1 MSAVSR
7 CNKGSLSIRAIKRE
21 HHEMASPPAP
31 ITTEIM
37 DLNDDCL
44 RYIFNEFGTHD
55 LGAVVDVCRRFRA
68 FAKERFA
75 ALETKCFVFGN
86 IFHKCKSTEKSLQ
99 TTAKFLRDFGAFFE
113 QIYVSFEGEEQ
124 PNYATKY
131 IELLKRH
138 TSEELR
144 LLEFW
149 HLDMND
155 EIVES
160 MRVPLE
166 HLHTLNLKK
175 CSLTESFLRNLS
187 LWAPQLELLKLVD
200 VSVPTPERFIGL
212 HQNHPMLER
221 IVFGNMDVSGSDI
234 ERLIT
239 SNPQLKQVSF
249 DMCPN
254 LNDDI
259 IPMVAKHL
267 PKLELFLL
275 HVANATDQLTENMK
289 HLSEMDCLGFL
300 SISFNAAEAVMLDL
314 REIGIAKMPLET
326 LLLHK
331 FTVGD
336 GEAASF
342 VAEIS
347 KMRHL
352 KKLTLVSVGGL
363 YPANILDICKSL
375 EELTM
380 LTLKDSGF
388 VLTADYLSKI
398 ICSASK
404 LEDMTHIEKHDE
416 ERMCE
421 CVTPVEY
428 TNLVRSIQD
437 RRESKCLEL
446 RSNIYC
452 FHSVPDEMMNA
463 HQSCFKN
470 VFVCGAHAETIT
482 LGEDEE
488 ESDTETEDSAEEP
501 AEEPELA
508 EPIASAETLLEAP
521 VDSELI

>member
-7 CNKGSLSIRAIKRE
+7 CNKGPPSIWAIKRE
-21 HHEMASPPAP
+21 HNEMASPPAS

-44 RYIFNEFGTHD
+44 RYIFKEFGTHD
-55 LGAVVDVCRRFRA
+55 LGGVVDVCRRFRT
-68 FAKERFA
+68 FAQERFS
-75 ALETKCFVFGN
+75 ALDTKCFVFGN

-144 LLEFW
+144 LLEIW
-149 HLDMND
+149 HLDMSD
-155 EIVES
+155 DIVEKL
-160 MRVPLE
+160 RAPLA
-166 HLHTLNLKK
+166 HLHALNLKK
-175 CSLTESFLRNLS
+175 CTLTDSFLRNLS
-187 LWAPQLELLKLVD
+187 LWGPQLGMVKLID
-200 VSVPTPERFIGL
+200 VSVPTPDCFIGL
-212 HQNHPMLER
+212 HHNHPMLER
-221 IVFGNMDVSGSDI
+221 IVFGNIDVSGSDI
-234 ERLIT
+234 ESMIT

-259 IPMVAKHL
+259 IPMVAKRL

-275 HVANATDQLTENMK
+275 HVVNSTDRLTENMK
-289 HLSEMDCLGFL
+289 HLNEMSCLSYLSL
-300 SISFNAAEAVMLDL
+300 SINAPNAVMLNL
-314 REIGIAKMPLET
+314 REIGVAKMPLET
-326 LLLHK
+326 LVLHK

-336 GEAASF
+336 GDAPSF

-347 KMRHL
+347 KLKNL
-352 KKLTLVSVGGL
+352 KKLMLVSVGGL

-388 VLTADYLSKI
+388 VLTADHLTKI
-398 ICSASK
+398 ICSAGK
-404 LEDMTHIEKHDE
+404 LEDMTLIEKHDE

-421 CVTPVEY
+421 CITPVEY
-428 TNLVRSIQD
+428 TKLVRSIQEG
-437 RRESKCLEL
+437 RESQCLEL

-452 FHSVPDEMMNA
+452 FHSVPDEMMQA

-470 VFVCGAHAETIT
+470 VFMCGAHAETIT
-482 LGEDEE
+482 LADDEGET
-488 ESDTETEDSAEEP
+488 DTEEEDSADEP
-501 AEEPELA
+501 AEESESA
-508 EPIASAETLLEAP
+508 EPVASAETLLEAP
-521 VDSELI
+521 VDDELM